1 MAMMMARITNVPAL
15 VEAEIVDTISHWY
28 ELVGEVMRSEAGR
41 RVVEH
46 DLYNQLVAGHF
57 DVDTAV
63 SLAEA
68 GFGAADWALREWGHD
83 YGDAGR
89 WEELPRQV
97 QGYCIRALR
106 HAPLASY
113 PRGVGDVVDHLTR
126 DIGIQVMIDLASARW
141 GMPATRASGTAAPSA
156 GYFVTLALRKRGI
169 KLKEQAVNRIYWQR
183 GKFGARLAE
192 ALISL
197 LKIP

>member
-1 MAMMMARITNVPAL
+1 MMARKTNVPAL
-15 VEAEIVDTISHWY
+15 VESAIIDTIGHWHD
-28 ELVGEVMRSEAGR
+28 LVGEVMRSEAAR
-41 RVVEH
+41 RVIEH
-46 DLYNQLVAGHF
+46 DLYSQLVAGHF

-68 GFGAADWALREWGHD
+68 GFGAVDWALREWGHD
-83 YGDAGR
+83 FGDAGR

-113 PRGVGDVVDHLTR
+113 PRGVGDVVDNLIR
-126 DIGIQVMIDLASARW
+126 DIAIHVLIDLAAERW
-141 GMPATRASGTAAPSA
+141 SLPPTRGSGTTAPSA
-156 GYFVTLALRKRGI
+156 AYFVALVLRKRI

-183 GKFGARLAE
+183 GKFGTRLA
-192 ALISL
+192 AAVISL
-197 LKIP
+197 LRKS